1 MVPKFSET
9 SSTGRHLNVSA
20 LDVSELV
27 HRYGENEALKS
38 VSFRVDMGT
47 SFALL
52 GPNGSGKTTL
62 FRIASTLLRPTS
74 GTVRVCGEDV
84 QGSANSVR
92 RNLGVMFQSPALDSR
107 LTVKENLHHHGRLY
121 GISGHALSTRIAE
134 LLHLIH
140 VDDRA
145 NAVVGTLSGGLQRR
159 VELAKALL
167 PAPTILLLDE
177 PSTGIDPGARR
188 DVWKHLQTLR
198 RTKGTTIV
206 VNTHLMEEASE
217 CDVVGILHKGHLVAC
232 GPPALLTANLGDD
245 IIFVSSQNLE
255 TLASR
260 IKARFDTRVDIVENR
275 LRLQQPRAHEFIPG
289 LVEAFPGE
297 IDAITFGKPT
307 LEDVFMHHTGQALH

>member
-1 MVPKFSET
+1 MPKLSET
-9 SSTGRHLNVSA
+9 SSTGRHLDVSA

-38 VSFRVDMGT
+38 VSFRVDMGA

-84 QGSANSVR
+84 QGSANRVR

-107 LTVKENLHHHGRLY
+107 LSVKENLQHHGRLY
-121 GISGHALSTRIAE
+121 GISGHTLSTRIAE

-145 NAVVGTLSGGLQRR
+145 NALVGTLSGGLQRR

-167 PAPTILLLDE
+167 PAPTVLLLDE

-188 DVWKHLQTLR
+188 DVWKHLQMLR

-217 CDVVGILHKGHLVAC
+217 CDVVGILHKGRLVAC
-232 GPPALLTANLGDD
+232 GPPASLTANLGDD

-255 TLASR
+255 ALASR
-260 IKARFDTRVDIVENR
+260 IKARFDTHVDIVENR

>member
-1 MVPKFSET
+1 MPKLSET

-84 QGSANSVR
+84 QASANRVR

-107 LTVKENLHHHGRLY
+107 LSVKENLHHHGRLY
-121 GISGHALSTRIAE
+121 GISGHNLSTRIAE

-145 NAVVGTLSGGLQRR
+145 NALVGTLSGGLQRR

-167 PAPTILLLDE
+167 PAPTVLLLDE
-177 PSTGIDPGARR
+177 PCTGIDPSARR
-188 DVWKHLQTLR
+188 DVWKHLQMLR

-217 CDVVGILHKGHLVAC
+217 CDVVGILHKGRLVAC
-232 GPPALLTANLGDD
+232 GSPALLTANLGDD

-255 TLASR
+255 VLASR
-260 IKARFDTRVDIVENR
+260 IKARFDTHVDIVENR

>member
-1 MVPKFSET
+1 MVPKLSET

-107 LTVKENLHHHGRLY
+107 LTVKENLRHHGRLY
-121 GISGHALSTRIAE
+121 GISGDTLSTRIAE

-145 NAVVGTLSGGLQRR
+145 NALVGTLSGGLQRR

-167 PAPTILLLDE
+167 PAPTVLLLDE

-188 DVWKHLQTLR
+188 DVSKHLQTLR

-275 LRLQQPRAHEFIPG
+275 LRLQQPRAHEFIPE

>member
-1 MVPKFSET
+1 MPKLSET

-121 GISGHALSTRIAE
+121 GISGHTLSTRIAE

-145 NAVVGTLSGGLQRR
+145 NALVGTLSGGLQRR

-167 PAPTILLLDE
+167 TAPTVLLLDE

-206 VNTHLMEEASE
+206 ANTHLMEEASE
-217 CDVVGILHKGHLVAC
+217 CDVVGILHKGCLVAC

-255 TLASR
+255 ALASR
-260 IKARFDTRVDIVENR
+260 IKARFDTHVDIVENR